1 MTPPDNLRQTALCLV
16 PAELPGLSR
25 FWAVYE
31 RLDRGAVAHMR
42 YLGALPG
49 LDGETAEALTIRA
62 LKTFGDPQ
70 GDG

>member
-1 MTPPDNLRQTALCLV
+1 MALPDNLRQSALCLV
-16 PAELPGLSR
+16 PAELPGLAR

-31 RLDRGAVAHMR
+31 RLDAGPVAHIR

-49 LDGETAEALTIRA
+49 RDGETAEQLTTRA
-62 LKTFGDPQ
+62 LEQFGGAE